1 MLLLFGSDRIES
13 DGTEFNNNLRLVA
26 TVDDVDET
34 WEEPPGGSVAATM
47 TPVVDAIYPTDTDVD
62 DDNDNKMNVNDVNN
76 DNDDVNNNGTERHL

>member
-47 TPVVDAIYPTDTDVD
+47 TSAVDTIYPTDTDVD
-62 DDNDNKMNVNDVNN
+62 FCPTKEKKERETDDH
-76 DNDDVNNNGTERHL
+76 ERLLLRSG